1 MKKPAKA
8 SATITIRLT
17 PEEHT
22 LLRRLCQL
30 KGISQT
36 RYLASLAAEQARLEL
51 TAYAVHTYQEGR
63 ASLSELATQT
73 GLAVPTIMDA
83 VAKAAGADKPA
94 VDAFLSAAKSLA
106 ETHADRG
113 FYELAVRA
121 VGAA

>member
-1 MKKPAKA
+1 MSKPTTA
-8 SATITIRLT
+8 SATITVRLT

-30 KGISQT
+30 KGISQA
-36 RYLASLAAEQARLEL
+36 RYLASLAAEQARQEL
-51 TAYAVHTYQEGR
+51 TAYAVRTYQEGR

-73 GLAVPTIMDA
+73 GLDVPTIMDA
-83 VAKAAGADKPA
+83 VARGAGAEPTA

-106 ETHADRG
+106 EAHADPG